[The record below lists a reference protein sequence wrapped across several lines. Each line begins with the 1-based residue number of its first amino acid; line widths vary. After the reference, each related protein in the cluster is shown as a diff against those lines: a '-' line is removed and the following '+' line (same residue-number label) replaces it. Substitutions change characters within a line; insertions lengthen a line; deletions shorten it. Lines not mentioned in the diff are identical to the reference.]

1 MSNIEVPEI
10 ATLSA
15 IAFDLPWQTL
25 MLPIRVGPKY
35 RPGSFRA
42 RYNEGVQVAA
52 YLARRYTSYS
62 VVAIG
67 AVLGSRDGT
76 AISHACRKVTEARSR
91 NYYEKTNTLIHE
103 IEDVIDQIHETRIDF
118 DEQSDACGDLVS
130 QAYRE
135 GVSRLATVSA
145 QRSGAMTA
153 LCWMTPSENAIS
165 PRIESIHTVRNKTER
180 LTLRNLSRN
189 EERWV
194 FEIDTDCLFRQI
206 GPHSYEPSHWQEI
219 TNPLAEIPALAH
231 EASQ

>member
-15 IAFDLPWQTL
+15 IAYDLPWQTL

-35 RPGSFRA
+35 RQGSFRA

-52 YLARRYTSYS
+52 YLARRHTTYS
-62 VVAIG
+62 VAAIG
-67 AVLGSRDGT
+67 SVLGNRDGT
-76 AISHACRKVTEARSR
+76 AISHSYRRITEWRQVD
-91 NYYEKTNTLIHE
+91 KKLNTRIHE

-118 DEQSDACGDLVS
+118 HDQSDPCEDLVAR
-130 QAYRE
+130 AYRE

-145 QRSGAMTA
+145 QRSGAMTN
-153 LCWMTPSENAIS
+153 LCWMTPSENADS
-165 PRIESIHTVRNKTER
+165 PRIESIHTVKNKAER
-180 LTLRNLSRN
+180 LTLRNLNKN

-194 FEIDTDCLFRQI
+194 FEIDTACLFTQI
-206 GPHSYEPSHWQEI
+206 GPHSFEPSHWQEI